1 MAGGEQES
9 RDQSGEMKQL
19 AIQYKKQEFLS
30 VSAPSSVILRVPPL
44 DSETGWTGELFL
56 SQNMTVFTPHRRR
69 RRIYFLCNT
78 ILQNFYKYIESM
90 VVKLEIEI

>member
-9 RDQSGEMKQL
+9 RDQTGEMKQL

-44 DSETGWTGELFL
+44 DSETGWTGELCSKTNL
-56 SQNMTVFTPHRRR
+56 
-69 RRIYFLCNT
+69 L
-78 ILQNFYKYIESM
+78 K
-90 VVKLEIEI
+90 